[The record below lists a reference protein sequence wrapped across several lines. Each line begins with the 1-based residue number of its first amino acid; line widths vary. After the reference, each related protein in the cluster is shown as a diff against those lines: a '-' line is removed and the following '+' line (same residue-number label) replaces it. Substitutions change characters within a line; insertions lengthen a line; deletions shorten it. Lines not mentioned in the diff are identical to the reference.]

1 MTKGKCLQYSTALKE
16 RYMPVINELKE
27 LMLDIGVEESIVNE
41 VGPEQILAGHVM
53 DSVHYTAF
61 IVAIEERYG
70 IRVTDRYAL
79 KLRTLNDF
87 NNYIS
92 PELK

>member
-1 MTKGKCLQYSTALKE
+1 MA
-16 RYMPVINELKE
+16 VIDELKE
-27 LMLDIGVEESIVNE
+27 VMLDIGIEEPIVNGA
-41 VGPEQILAGHVM
+41 GPEQILAGHVM

-70 IRVTDRYAL
+70 IKVTDRYAL

-87 NNYIS
+87 SNYIA
-92 PELK
+92 PG

>member
-1 MTKGKCLQYSTALKE
+1 MSA
-16 RYMPVINELKE
+16 INDLKE
-27 LMLDIGVEESIVNE
+27 LMLDIGIEESIVNG

-79 KLRTLNDF
+79 RLRTLNDF
-87 NNYIS
+87 SRYIK
-92 PELK
+92 PE

>member
-1 MTKGKCLQYSTALKE
+1 MT
-16 RYMPVINELKE
+16 VINELKE
-27 LMLDIGVEESIVNE
+27 LMLDIGIEEGIVNG
-41 VGPEQILAGHVM
+41 VGPDQILAGHVM

-61 IVAIEERYG
+61 IVAIEERFG

-87 NNYIS
+87 SGNIK
-92 PELK
+92 PE

>member
-1 MTKGKCLQYSTALKE
+1 MSVTE
-16 RYMPVINELKE
+16 ELKE
-27 LMLDIGVEESIVNE
+27 LMLDIGLEESIVNG
-41 VGPEQILAGHVM
+41 VGADQILAGHVM

-87 NNYIS
+87 RNYIN
-92 PELK
+92 PG

>member
-1 MTKGKCLQYSTALKE
+1 MT
-16 RYMPVINELKE
+16 VINELKE
-27 LMLDIGVEESIVNE
+27 LMLDIGIEEGIVNG
-41 VGPEQILAGHVM
+41 VGPDQILAGHVM

-61 IVAIEERYG
+61 IVAIEERFA

-87 NNYIS
+87 SGYIK
-92 PELK
+92 PE

>member
-1 MTKGKCLQYSTALKE
+1 MAA
-16 RYMPVINELKE
+16 INELKE
-27 LMLDIGVEESIVNE
+27 LMLDIGIEEGIING
-41 VGPEQILAGHVM
+41 VGPDQILAGHVM

-61 IVAIEERYG
+61 IVAIEERFG

-87 NNYIS
+87 SGYIK
-92 PELK
+92 PE

>member
-1 MTKGKCLQYSTALKE
+1 MS
-16 RYMPVINELKE
+16 VINELKE
-27 LMLDIGVEESIVNE
+27 LMLDIGIEEPIVKD

-61 IVAIEERYG
+61 IVAIEERFN

-79 KLRTLNDF
+79 KLRTLSDF
-87 NNYIS
+87 SCYIN
-92 PELK
+92 PE

>member
-1 MTKGKCLQYSTALKE
+1 MS
-16 RYMPVINELKE
+16 VIEELKE
-27 LMLDIGVEESIVNE
+27 LMLDIGLEESIVNG
-41 VGPEQILAGHVM
+41 VGADQILAGHVM

-87 NNYIS
+87 RNYIN
-92 PELK
+92 PG

>member
-1 MTKGKCLQYSTALKE
+1 MS
-16 RYMPVINELKE
+16 VIDELKE
-27 LMLDIGVEESIVNE
+27 LMLDIGLEESTVKG

-79 KLRTLNDF
+79 KLRTLKDF
-87 NNYIS
+87 GSYIN
-92 PELK
+92 PG

>member
-1 MTKGKCLQYSTALKE
+1 MT
-16 RYMPVINELKE
+16 VFNELKE
-27 LMLDIGVEESIVNE
+27 LMLDIGIEERIVNE

-87 NNYIS
+87 SSYIN
-92 PELK
+92 PG

>member
-1 MTKGKCLQYSTALKE
+1 
-16 RYMPVINELKE
+16 MPVINELKE
-27 LMLDIGVEESIVNE
+27 LMLDIGIEEPIVNG

-61 IVAIEERYG
+61 IVAIEERFK
-70 IRVTDRYAL
+70 IRVSDRYAL

-87 NNYIS
+87 SSYIK
-92 PELK
+92 PE

>member
-1 MTKGKCLQYSTALKE
+1 MH
-16 RYMPVINELKE
+16 VINELKE
-27 LMLDIGVEESIVNE
+27 LMLDIGIEERIVKE

-61 IVAIEERYG
+61 IVAIEERFN

-87 NNYIS
+87 SRYIK
-92 PELK
+92 PA

>member
-1 MTKGKCLQYSTALKE
+1 
-16 RYMPVINELKE
+16 
-27 LMLDIGVEESIVNE
+27 
-41 VGPEQILAGHVM
+41 M

-87 NNYIS
+87 RNYVNAG
-92 PELK
+92 

>member
-1 MTKGKCLQYSTALKE
+1 MSA
-16 RYMPVINELKE
+16 IDELKE
-27 LMLDIGVEESIVNE
+27 LMLDIGIEEPIVKD

-61 IVAIEERYG
+61 IVAIEERFN

-87 NNYIS
+87 SGYIK
-92 PELK
+92 PA

>member
-1 MTKGKCLQYSTALKE
+1 
-16 RYMPVINELKE
+16 MPVINELKE

-92 PELK
+92 PGLK

>member
-1 MTKGKCLQYSTALKE
+1 MS
-16 RYMPVINELKE
+16 VIDELKE
-27 LMLDIGVEESIVNE
+27 LMLEIGVEEEIVSG
-41 VGPEQILAGHVM
+41 VGPDQILAGHVM

-87 NNYIS
+87 RNYIK
-92 PELK
+92 PG

>member
-1 MTKGKCLQYSTALKE
+1 
-16 RYMPVINELKE
+16 MPVIEELKE
-27 LMLDIGVEESIVNE
+27 LMLGIGIEEHIVNG
-41 VGPEQILAGHVM
+41 VGPDQILAGHVM

-87 NNYIS
+87 SGYIK
-92 PELK
+92 PA